1 MIGIRLSTRS
11 RYGLRAMFELAAVF
25 GHGHVSI
32 KHISENQG
40 VPEQYLEQ
48 LFMLIRKAGLI
59 SSVRGAQGGYELT
72 RPPAGIT
79 VGDIIRALDGPM
91 APVSCLSESRDA
103 ICGKEDCCVTR
114 LVWQKVQESIN
125 SLVIKIVKSE
135 DINEYRLTMMKSEIL
150 KIIGPNMT
158 INYVFVND
166 IPLTQTGKYRV
177 TISTI

>member
-1 MIGIRLSTRS
+1 MRLSTRS

-59 SSVRGAQGGYELT
+59 SSVRGAQGGYELA
-72 RPPAGIT
+72 RAPAEIT

-125 SLVIKIVKSE
+125 RCIDAITLQGMLDDYKNISDANIKCS
-135 DINEYRLTMMKSEIL
+135 R
-150 KIIGPNMT
+150 
-158 INYVFVND
+158 
-166 IPLTQTGKYRV
+166 
-177 TISTI
+177 